1 MAHEEYLRRNLAVC
15 SCIGAR
21 AGAQT
26 SLNRLKQ
33 RVNPPKWLLDNL
45 TGAVERA
52 DNALTCLV
60 EYRDA
65 APDAPDYA
73 KRSTIEEPSHAA

>member
-21 AGAQT
+21 ASAQV
-26 SLNRLKQ
+26 SLDRLKKH
-33 RVNPPKWLLDNL
+33 VNPPKWLLDNL
-45 TGAVERA
+45 TGAMERA
-52 DNALTCLV
+52 GNALPCLV

-65 APDAPDYA
+65 APDAPGYV
-73 KRSTIEEPSHAA
+73 KRQTTEEQS